1 MQSSARQRPT
11 MKDVAALAGVS
22 IKTVS
27 RVVNQEPTV
36 AAELVERVNRAAD
49 QLGFQP
55 NLAAS
60 ALRRSDGKTRTI
72 GLIVEDIAN
81 PFSSTL
87 HRAIENVARS
97 HGVGVLAGSVDEGPE
112 RERELAALLAARRVD
127 GLIIVPSGHDQ
138 SYLQRDQ
145 QAGMSIVF
153 ADRAPHLISADSVV
167 CTNRAGACDAVA
179 HLIEQG
185 HRRIG
190 YLGDLRTIDTAAE
203 RYQGYLDALAAA
215 GLAPDPAIERHDLHD
230 SWVAEDAAAELLDL
244 PAAPT
249 ALFTSQNLVTIG
261 AIRALRARSQ
271 QHRVALVG
279 FDDFDLADLLDPAVT
294 VVAQDI
300 TGIGR
305 LAAEVLFARMNG
317 DQSPV
322 QVRTLPTRLIQR
334 GSGEIAPP
342 T

>member
-1 MQSSARQRPT
+1 MPPASRPRPT
-11 MKDVAALAGVS
+11 MRDVAALAGVS

-27 RVVNQEPTV
+27 RVVNGEQTV
-36 AAELVERVNRAAD
+36 AEDLADRVNKAAT

-127 GLIIVPSGHDQ
+127 GLVIVPSGHDQ

-145 QAGMSIVF
+145 QSGMSIVF
-153 ADRAPHLISADSVV
+153 ADRLPNLISADAIV
-167 CTNRAGACDAVA
+167 CTNRLGATEGVSHLVA
-179 HLIEQG
+179 AG
-185 HRRIG
+185 HRRVG
-190 YLGDLRTIDTAAE
+190 YLGDLRTIATATD
-203 RYQGYLDALAAA
+203 RYQGYLDALGAA
-215 GLAPDPAIERHDLHD
+215 GIAPDPDLERHNLRD
-230 SWVAEDAAAELLDL
+230 SYVAESAAAELLDG
-244 PAAPT
+244 PEPPT

-261 AIRALRARSQ
+261 AIRALRARGL

-300 TGIGR
+300 TAIGR

-317 DQSPV
+317 DESPV
-322 QVRTLPTRLIQR
+322 EVHVVPTSLVVR
-334 GSGEIAPP
+334 GSGEIAPG
-342 T
+342 